1 MIPRLFAPSTAKDQP
16 EVVESLRRVMLQTDP
31 RGIVAAA
38 RGMAERP
45 EMVSKLGQIDC
56 PALVIVGELDAISTV
71 EEMRAIA
78 RAIPRARL
86 VEIAGCGHMA
96 PLERAA
102 EVSAALWE
110 FLGGL
115 A

>member
-1 MIPRLFAPSTAKDQP
+1 
-16 EVVESLRRVMLQTDP
+16 
-31 RGIVAAA
+31 
-38 RGMAERP
+38 
-45 EMVSKLGQIDC
+45 
-56 PALVIVGELDAISTV
+56 VGELDAISTV

-86 VEIAGCGHMA
+86 VEIAGCGHMP

-102 EVSAALWE
+102 EVSAALRE
-110 FLGGL
+110 YLGGL